1 VSTVP
6 KEGLGAE
13 LFPSCCRDISKLLFQ
28 GVALP
33 YQTHEHCEFFRLPKP
48 TTVFIMPFILPCC
61 LFIRGIFN
69 TDMFMWVGLCE
80 DNVDMFMLVGLC
92 CLLVCSIGLVVIMV
106 H

>member
-13 LFPSCCRDISKLLFQ
+13 LFPSCCRVISKLLFHR
-28 GVALP
+28 VALP
-33 YQTHEHCEFFRLPKP
+33 YQTHEHCEFFRLPKH

-61 LFIRGIFN
+61 LFIGGIFN
-69 TDMFMWVGLCE
+69 TDMFMWVGLC
-80 DNVDMFMLVGLC
+80 
-92 CLLVCSIGLVVIMV
+92 CLFVCSIGLVVIMV

>member
-1 VSTVP
+1 
-6 KEGLGAE
+6 
-13 LFPSCCRDISKLLFQ
+13 
-28 GVALP
+28 
-33 YQTHEHCEFFRLPKP
+33 
-48 TTVFIMPFILPCC
+48 MPFILPCC